1 MIRNLILYNA
11 KIYTDGLLRKNGAV
25 IINNGIITNVD
36 YDLTPEHLEELKK
49 QNKDGKEINCKNKVI
64 LPGIIDIHA
73 HLRDMNQSNKETFI
87 TGTTAAAHSGIT
99 TVFNMPN
106 TDPPAITSEVVS
118 EWINKARKNIF
129 VNVGFISGV
138 PNRLN
143 ENEIKKIIDL
153 GVIGFKIYPHH
164 PISDLDW
171 KIKGNFKLLL
181 NLSSRYNKKIFIHPD
196 WPLSN
201 EDKREIYEDYI
212 FRESNT
218 LKIHDK
224 FHPCKSESR
233 FVKFAIET
241 YKDFLNTNNLKLEK
255 YPSIHFCHISC
266 EQSYNLIRS
275 ILQECP
281 DFQITYEI
289 TPHHFLLSNSLEL
302 KNPAIAK
309 VMPPLRDKK
318 HSKFLF
324 NELQL
329 GNIILIGTD
338 HAPHNIEEKT
348 KDFFD
353 APSGFPGF
361 ETYPYVILDKVC
373 RYKLSLDTFI
383 KVACE
388 IPAKIFD
395 LNSKGF
401 IKKGF
406 DADLI
411 IVDKISEHPINAAKF
426 KSKAKFSPFNNYNT
440 HIQIWKVFINGEEI
454 SENAKPSGKI
464 IMKE

>member
-1 MIRNLILYNA
+1 MILYNA
-11 KIYTDGLLRKNGAV
+11 KIYTNGLLRKRGA
-25 IINNGIITNVD
+25 IIIKNGIITNVK
-36 YDLTPEHLEELKK
+36 YNLTKENLEELKK
-49 QNKDGKEINCKNKVI
+49 QNTDRKEIDCKNKVI

-73 HLRDMNQSNKETFI
+73 HLRDINQSYKETFT
-87 TGTTAAAHSGIT
+87 TGTTAAAYSGIT

-106 TDPPAITSEVVS
+106 TDPPAITSETVS
-118 EWINKARKNIF
+118 EWIEKARENIF

-143 ENEIKKIIDL
+143 ENEIKKIIAL
-153 GVIGFKIYPHH
+153 GVIGFKIYPHY
-164 PISDLDW
+164 PICDLDW
-171 KIKGNFKLLL
+171 NNEGNFKLLL
-181 NLSSRYNKKIFIHPD
+181 NLSSRYKKKIFIHPD

-201 EDKREIYEDYI
+201 EEKREIYEDYM
-212 FRESNT
+212 FRESNI
-218 LKIHDK
+218 LKMHDK
-224 FHPCKSESR
+224 LHPCKSESR

-241 YKDFLNTNNLKLEK
+241 YKDFVNMNNLKPEK

-266 EQSYNLIRS
+266 EQSYTLIRS
-275 ILQECP
+275 IIQECP

-289 TPHHFLLSNSLEL
+289 TPHHLLLSNSLEL

-318 HSKFLF
+318 HSEFLF
-324 NELQL
+324 NELEL

-338 HAPHNIEEKT
+338 HAPHSMEEKSQ
-348 KDFFD
+348 DFFN

-373 RYKLSLDTFI
+373 RYKLSLDTFV

-388 IPAKIFD
+388 NPAKIFG
-395 LNSKGF
+395 LKGKGY
-401 IKKGF
+401 IKEGF
-406 DADLI
+406 DADLLI
-411 IVDKISEHPINAAKF
+411 ADKISEYKIDATKF
-426 KSKAKFSPFNNYNT
+426 KSKAKHSPFDNHIT
-440 HIQIWKVFINGEEI
+440 HIQVWKVLINGEEI

-464 IMKE
+464 IMK